1 MVRFLLVL
9 SVKETLCDVYIVRQE
24 SDVAGVK
31 AISENTSILFVCP
44 PKFYISIVFVFS
56 KDHCKSQEK
65 LETMLRTAKFG
76 GTNKEYY
83 GIFRSGLL
91 NSLVS
96 DTNNCNCRSR
106 VPLFTSGLS
115 KSSFNTGAD
124 WDPGFC
130 MKPPPGKSIF
140 HLFS

>member
-24 SDVAGVK
+24 SDVAGV
-31 AISENTSILFVCP
+31 
-44 PKFYISIVFVFS
+44 
-56 KDHCKSQEK
+56 
-65 LETMLRTAKFG
+65 
-76 GTNKEYY
+76 
-83 GIFRSGLL
+83 L

-96 DTNNCNCRSR
+96 DPDTNNRNWRSGA
-106 VPLFTSGLS
+106 PLFTSGLS